1 MMSKL
6 PPITKRSK
14 NNHCEKKR
22 CRLLE
27 LPYEIR
33 ASILHLSLQ
42 PSSRSIYVGRRER
55 WNLIEGRKVLLG
67 SCPSILTT
75 CRQVYRECLNV
86 LQDKHATF
94 VLHLRKGMHSL
105 PSNLSYRKHVRR
117 LTLAILAKSNRK
129 SRLEIYLP
137 MTLERLTL
145 QMEKTFPN
153 LQHLSLT
160 LCVRSPMSPPEFQSS
175 PACGLPVLVLHT
187 YWRPKISRVSFQL
200 IRDYTSEVCRI
211 ARECPRT
218 ALNDKLGWVNGLP
231 NLTWLDFYCDTELS
245 DRPHNES
252 VAVQH
257 ASTGQLAPMHD
268 TSTRI
273 ASLLRREKTSMRP
286 LIDALPD
293 LFPQV
298 QSIQFYRKLTWRL
311 SLVSY
316 EILDINEAEETAVPR
331 LTRRRTIGLTDDQ
344 LPFAPEA

>member
-1 MMSKL
+1 MSKL
-6 PPITKRSK
+6 PPITMKSK

-22 CRLLE
+22 GRLLE

-160 LCVRSPMSPPEFQSS
+160 LCVRSPRVPTRVPKFSCLRLTGLGSAYLLEAQDISSVISANSRLHIRGVPHCSRMSP
-175 PACGLPVLVLHT
+175 
-187 YWRPKISRVSFQL
+187 
-200 IRDYTSEVCRI
+200 
-211 ARECPRT
+211 
-218 ALNDKLGWVNGLP
+218 
-231 NLTWLDFYCDTELS
+231 
-245 DRPHNES
+245 DRPQRQAWMGEWAAES
-252 VAVQH
+252 DMV
-257 ASTGQLAPMHD
+257 GL
-268 TSTRI
+268 
-273 ASLLRREKTSMRP
+273 LLRHR
-286 LIDALPD
+286 I
-293 LFPQV
+293 
-298 QSIQFYRKLTWRL
+298 I
-311 SLVSY
+311 
-316 EILDINEAEETAVPR
+316 
-331 LTRRRTIGLTDDQ
+331 
-344 LPFAPEA
+344 